1 LFFFFFFFGVSIF
14 FYFTI
19 GLIWF
24 GVGSDIGSSSLTSG
38 LSPDLF
44 VSALASI
51 EEISFLESL
60 IASLSLA

>member
-1 LFFFFFFFGVSIF
+1 VFLFLVIFKSLHFSGGGFGRV
-14 FYFTI
+14 
-19 GLIWF
+19 L
-24 GVGSDIGSSSLTSG
+24 SLTSE